1 MIMSDKRDDQPAS
14 SAPADAAP
22 TETPIQRALR
32 EKQEAIAARPKPPRG
47 GRFQREQAARVRS
60 GAVRPWSTKG

>member
-1 MIMSDKRDDQPAS
+1 MSDHNDDQSPAPS
-14 SAPADAAP
+14 SEEAAP
-22 TETPIQRALR
+22 NETPIQRALR

-47 GRFQREQAARVRS
+47 GRFQREQAARVKS

>member
-1 MIMSDKRDDQPAS
+1 MSDHSDDQPLAS
-14 SAPADAAP
+14 TNAAP

-60 GAVRPWSTKG
+60 GAVRPWSSK

>member
-1 MIMSDKRDDQPAS
+1 MIMSDKRDDHPAS

>member
-1 MIMSDKRDDQPAS
+1 MSDQNDDQSPA
-14 SAPADAAP
+14 PTDEAP

-32 EKQEAIAARPKPPRG
+32 EKQEAIAARAKPPCG

-60 GAVRPWSTKG
+60 GAVRPWSSK